1 MTSTQQWFN
10 FKFFESK
17 SIKTSEL
24 EKAQITAAC
33 FSRNYLILCDFE
45 GYVRVFDRSMRT
57 QQAEF
62 RAYDGCVTHVKSVG
76 PRIVTLGDDDSS
88 DAANGVGIVK
98 VWDLQD
104 MDEAKDK
111 RPHNYQYPLF
121 SAKYPAPTNRAVLRT
136 NFNDEVRRSLRF
148 VGRDGGAKKSAT
160 SLTSPI
166 ISFDVSEDL
175 TTIAA
180 GLTNGEIVIVRSSI
194 DFAHPNGRIVTSR
207 LPQPQ
212 PQKSSAKDEDITRPG
227 SLHFVGFAGPRSGG
241 KDLSLLEGNHY
252 SHLLFAAYEG
262 FATQWRRNTKGDYVN
277 YVFPMLIGST
287 STECTAVNED
297 GELAVLDRNTKGRVF
312 FFGNEDV
319 LKLCEVDPGT
329 VKMIFHKQYLVT
341 LSQSDGN
348 RKEKFQLSAYDSTA
362 QIRALS
368 ESVTNPAWVLPD
380 VGQLLLIY
388 QKEEKSS
395 EVLVN
400 QRAVRYTEL
409 EFPVKLKQ
417 LFERECYDIAVRM
430 AKKVDEISGTNNEQM
445 NIQKRYGEHLFKKGK
460 YEESIGQYIKTIG
473 GSVEPSYVI
482 RQFLDAQRIKYLT
495 KYLEELHSEKHKIAN
510 KNHTTLLLNCFT
522 KMNERD
528 KLKAFINR
536 TDIRF
541 DAHNAIKVCR
551 QAGYYT
557 EATQLAE
564 KYALHNEYVKIQ
576 LDNLHDPN
584 KALRFIQSLPV
595 DVAEGIFLDH
605 GKQLIALEPEASTD
619 LLTKLCTKWVSGSRR
634 LANDA
639 SSKVNRGAGAAAS
652 ASGQAK
658 PSDRSYAYEY
668 VHVFV
673 DAPYYMLRFLES
685 VANYYKTENGVA
697 TYKIL
702 DEDFRVPT
710 SELAIKQRVVYHTLI
725 ELYLTKDLKR
735 SIKPADGRT
744 GADDHVDPNANPS
757 ALANSSV
764 KTPQSTTSYQAQL
777 DLAYSILENYNGR
790 YDPYHVLALVQ
801 QHDFERGILFMLN
814 VLQLGEEIVAH
825 YAKLFERRD
834 LSVEQ
839 RTAAKLKLIE
849 TCRGSSAQAG
859 TPNTTAKSATE
870 TERSMW
876 VSLLSILVRSDL
888 DVSDDIAVVLQNIQ
902 EKDLLPPVAVVEILS
917 TNPNLQLRT
926 VRQYVLNMLAADD
939 VAIQANQSVLKKNTE
954 LIAKSQSSLRQLTT
968 SATVFQT
975 TKCNACPAPLDLPV
989 VHFLCKHSYHKRC
1002 LNDALQCNLC
1012 SAETT
1017 KMVQNQKD
1025 EEAAVDKHKD
1035 FFDAVAEA
1043 KAEDGFSVVAEHFG
1057 HGIFSAPALRKEA
1070 YLVGTGAEAF
1080 DADAAVNFE
1089 NEDDFLAL
1097 PLSAASLLWACAA

>member
-1 MTSTQQWFN
+1 MT
-10 FKFFESK
+10 
-17 SIKTSEL
+17 
-24 EKAQITAAC
+24 
-33 FSRNYLILCDFE
+33 
-45 GYVRVFDRSMRT
+45 
-57 QQAEF
+57 
-62 RAYDGCVTHVKSVG
+62 
-76 PRIVTLGDDDSS
+76 
-88 DAANGVGIVK
+88 
-98 VWDLQD
+98 
-104 MDEAKDK
+104 
-111 RPHNYQYPLF
+111 
-121 SAKYPAPTNRAVLRT
+121 
-136 NFNDEVRRSLRF
+136 
-148 VGRDGGAKKSAT
+148 
-160 SLTSPI
+160 
-166 ISFDVSEDL
+166 
-175 TTIAA
+175 
-180 GLTNGEIVIVRSSI
+180 
-194 DFAHPNGRIVTSR
+194 
-207 LPQPQ
+207 
-212 PQKSSAKDEDITRPG
+212 
-227 SLHFVGFAGPRSGG
+227 
-241 KDLSLLEGNHY
+241 
-252 SHLLFAAYEG
+252 
-262 FATQWRRNTKGDYVN
+262 
-277 YVFPMLIGST
+277 
-287 STECTAVNED
+287 
-297 GELAVLDRNTKGRVF
+297 
-312 FFGNEDV
+312 
-319 LKLCEVDPGT
+319 
-329 VKMIFHKQYLVT
+329 FHKQYLVT
-341 LSQSDGN
+341 VSQSDGN
-348 RKEKFQLSAYDSTA
+348 RKEKFQLSAYDGVA

-388 QKEEKSS
+388 QKDEKAS

-400 QRAVRYTEL
+400 QRAIRYTEM

-430 AKKVDEISGTNNEQM
+430 ARKVDEVSGTNNEQM

-564 KYALHNEYVKIQ
+564 KYTLHNEYVKIQ

-605 GKQLIALEPEASTD
+605 GKQLIALEPEASTE
-619 LLTKLCTKWVSGSRR
+619 LLTKLCTKWISGSRR

-639 SSKVNRGAGAAAS
+639 TNRGNRGANVPAGGGQAQ
-652 ASGQAK
+652 QAK
-658 PSDRSYAYEY
+658 PTDRSYAYEY

-673 DAPYYMLRFLES
+673 DAPYFMLRFLEG
-685 VANYYKTENGVA
+685 VANFYKTENGVA

-710 SELAIKQRVVYHTLI
+710 SELAVKQRVVYHTLI

-735 SIKPADGRT
+735 SIKPADGRN
-744 GADDHVDPNANPS
+744 GDHHIDPAAAGLS
-757 ALANSSV
+757 AAKAPAAS
-764 KTPQSTTSYQAQL
+764 PASYQTQL
-777 DLAYSILENYNGR
+777 DLAYNILENYNGR

-801 QHDFERGILFMLN
+801 QHDFEKGILFMLK
-814 VLQLGEEIVAH
+814 VLQLSEEIVAH
-825 YAKLFERRD
+825 YAKVFERRD

-839 RTAAKLKLIE
+839 RTAAKHKLIE
-849 TCRGSSAQAG
+849 TCRGSS
-859 TPNTTAKSATE
+859 TTSAASVSKGE
-870 TERSMW
+870 AARKAASEAERSMW

-888 DVSDDIAVVLQNIQ
+888 DVSDDIAIVLQYVQ

-926 VRQYVLNMLAADD
+926 VRQYVLSMLAADD
-939 VAIQANQSVLKKNTE
+939 VAIKANQEVLRHNTKAITE
-954 LIAKSQSSLRQLTT
+954 SHAALRQLTT

-975 TKCNACPAPLDLPV
+975 TKCTGCSAPLDLPA

-1002 LNDALQCNLC
+1002 LNDALECNQC
-1012 SAETT
+1012 SQQTR
-1017 KMVQNQKD
+1017 KMIQDQKD
-1025 EEAAVDKHKD
+1025 EEAAVEKHEA
-1035 FFDAVAEA
+1035 FFDSVAAAE
-1043 KAEDGFSVVAEHFG
+1043 AEDGFSVVAGHFA
-1057 HGIFSAPALRKEA
+1057 HGIFSAPALRREA
-1070 YLVGTGAEAF
+1070 YLVGTTAEAF
-1080 DADAAVNFE
+1080 DADAAVAFE
-1089 NEDDFLAL
+1089 NEDDFLGANDL
-1097 PLSAASLLWACAA
+1097 EDPATVEMW